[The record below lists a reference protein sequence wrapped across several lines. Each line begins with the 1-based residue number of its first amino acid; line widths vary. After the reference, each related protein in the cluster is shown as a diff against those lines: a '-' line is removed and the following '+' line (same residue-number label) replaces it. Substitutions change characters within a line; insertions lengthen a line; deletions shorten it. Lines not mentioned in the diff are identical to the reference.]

1 MFTVTMQNVDICPIL
16 KYLTMNPVI
25 FHRFVK
31 LQDRWMHSRTRKIE
45 NILKNKRG
53 VGVVLWFF
61 LLNDVF

>member
-25 FHRFVK
+25 FLRFVK
-31 LQDRWMHSRTRKIE
+31 LQDRWMHSRRRKIE

-53 VGVVLWFF
+53 GGWFC
-61 LLNDVF
+61 VFFFTK